1 MSTQN
6 AQPLSIDARS
16 LTNSNTFGST
26 AFRTSSLRAFHED
39 ATRRMLESGRLRL
52 HTLRLDG
59 APAAVTYCFAHHNR
73 YFLYQH
79 GFNERFR
86 RHSVGLVALACTIRA
101 AIEEGA
107 LEFDMLYGDEPYKS
121 LWAQERRVLER
132 IDLYPA
138 GITGRIHQR
147 TVEAQQSARL
157 LARRALGERRNV
169 EVAVDGHR

>member
-1 MSTQN
+1 
-6 AQPLSIDARS
+6 
-16 LTNSNTFGST
+16 
-26 AFRTSSLRAFHED
+26 
-39 ATRRMLESGRLRL
+39 MLESGRLRL

-107 LEFDMLYGDEPYKS
+107 LEFDLLYGDEPYKS

-147 TVEAQQSARL
+147 TVEAKQSARL
-157 LARRALGERRNV
+157 LARRALTRDMCNPDIHGAG
-169 EVAVDGHR
+169 VAS